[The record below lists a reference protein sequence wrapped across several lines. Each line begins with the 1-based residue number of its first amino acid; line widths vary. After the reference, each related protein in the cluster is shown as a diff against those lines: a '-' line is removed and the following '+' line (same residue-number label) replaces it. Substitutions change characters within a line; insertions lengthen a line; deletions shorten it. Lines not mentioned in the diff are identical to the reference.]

1 MNDRGKECAQK
12 RAMAESNGA
21 HACAEHDRPGPK
33 GLHRESAFRVA
44 GSVQTSM
51 HTQTHMFGALLDGGC
66 REA

>member
-1 MNDRGKECAQK
+1 MIEGRNAPKKGLWQ
-12 RAMAESNGA
+12 NQTGPT
-21 HACAEHDRPGPK
+21 HAPNTTGPK